1 MLKKCCPWLFGASDA
16 NETPQDKE
24 QKKGLLT
31 DEESNAVSQDTT
43 APAQPGAAPATAAP
57 SNGPASEYEEEMEQL
72 SNIVALML
80 AEAIFAY
87 ESSFEIKLSDQFA
100 MMFDMQLS
108 FSFASLKEAEKQL
121 MNALAEIFDN
131 QAASKWFFEQLDEQM
146 VAYVDGLTP
155 PQKWEYKSRS
165 GFGRPE
171 KLRVVLEGADAPQ
184 RTGDDTV
191 KILVQYSDHTC
202 GRNDPFKFEVQ
213 LMRYGIVSG
222 HSDDVA
228 AMKRKKEA
236 Q

>member
-1 MLKKCCPWLFGASDA
+1 MVLIRYVQGQSSGAS
-16 NETPQDKE
+16 
-24 QKKGLLT
+24 
-31 DEESNAVSQDTT
+31 
-43 APAQPGAAPATAAP
+43 AAAGSAD
-57 SNGPASEYEEEMEQL
+57 GPLSEYEEEMEQL

-108 FSFASLKEAEKQL
+108 FSFDSLKEAEKQL

-131 QAASKWFFEQLDEQM
+131 PAASKWFFKQLDQQM
-146 VAYVDGLTP
+146 LEYVNGLTP
-155 PQKWEYKSRS
+155 PQKWEYKARS

-202 GRNDPFKFEVQ
+202 GRGDPFKYKVD
-213 LMRYGIVSG
+213 LMRFGIVSG
-222 HSDDVA
+222 NSDDVA
-228 AMKRKKEA
+228 AMKRKKEGG
-236 Q
+236 

>member
-1 MLKKCCPWLFGASDA
+1 MASEDVPDPGQSSGAS
-16 NETPQDKE
+16 
-24 QKKGLLT
+24 
-31 DEESNAVSQDTT
+31 
-43 APAQPGAAPATAAP
+43 AAGSAD
-57 SNGPASEYEEEMEQL
+57 GPLSEYEEEMEQL

-131 QAASKWFFEQLDEQM
+131 QAASRWFFEQLDEQM

-202 GRNDPFKFEVQ
+202 GRNDPFKFEGQ

>member
-1 MLKKCCPWLFGASDA
+1 MG
-16 NETPQDKE
+16 
-24 QKKGLLT
+24 
-31 DEESNAVSQDTT
+31 
-43 APAQPGAAPATAAP
+43 
-57 SNGPASEYEEEMEQL
+57 
-72 SNIVALML
+72 ML

-100 MMFDMQLS
+100 MQLS

-202 GRNDPFKFEVQ
+202 GRGDPFKYKVD
-213 LMRYGIVSG
+213 LMRFGIVSG
-222 HSDDVA
+222 NSDDVA

>member
-1 MLKKCCPWLFGASDA
+1 MLKKCCPWLFGADA
-16 NETPQDKE
+16 AEGTQEKE

-31 DEESNAVSQDTT
+31 DEESNLASEDVPD
-43 APAQPGAAPATAAP
+43 PGQSSGASAAAGSAD
-57 SNGPASEYEEEMEQL
+57 GPLSEYEEEMEQL

-108 FSFASLKEAEKQL
+108 FSFDSLKEAEKQL

-131 QAASKWFFEQLDEQM
+131 PAASKWFFKQLDQQM
-146 VAYVDGLTP
+146 LEYVNGLTP
-155 PQKWEYKSRS
+155 PQKWEYKARS

-202 GRNDPFKFEVQ
+202 GRGDPFKYKVD
-213 LMRYGIVSG
+213 LMRFGIVSG
-222 HSDDVA
+222 NSDDVA
-228 AMKRKKEA
+228 AMKRKKEGG
-236 Q
+236 